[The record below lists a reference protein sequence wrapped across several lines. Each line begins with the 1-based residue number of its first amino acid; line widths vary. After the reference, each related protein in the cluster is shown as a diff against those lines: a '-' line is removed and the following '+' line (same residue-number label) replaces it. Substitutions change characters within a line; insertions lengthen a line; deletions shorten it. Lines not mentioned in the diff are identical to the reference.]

1 MTLLPV
7 PQNVFVYPEK
17 HCGQGPVRMNDPN
30 QNPNTKSQNQA
41 LTRFRVINFIEDQ
54 LRIDPRLSEALRAGS
69 LRPWPDENGDYYA
82 PRTIEDWWYAYRK
95 GGFEALQ
102 PATRSDHGKNRALD
116 EATAQWV
123 LEQVTQNP
131 LVKFKVLY
139 LHWKQQGRPL
149 PSISVLYR
157 FLRRH
162 GYDRKSLRSGRLET
176 GPTKAFEAPAVND
189 LWMVDF
195 SPGPT
200 LSVAGKGLV
209 THLCVLI
216 DDHSRLIPFAGYYLR
231 ADTEAFHHALKEAV
245 LRRGLPRKL
254 YTDQG
259 KPFINGHTRLV
270 CAKLGL
276 RLLHCKPYHSWSK
289 GKIERVIQT
298 LQQGFESTLRL
309 EGNRAKSLEELNT
322 KLSSWIQT
330 IYHQRPHSSTDQSPE
345 YRFQQAAKTLRHLEA
360 GIDIDPL
367 FYVHLERTV
376 RKNATVRL
384 DGQLYEVPLSLRAL
398 KIQLRLDPFR
408 RARIEVWYQGKF
420 MGLAKKAP
428 LNLNSEI
435 DGRSAYDR

>member
-1 MTLLPV
+1 M
-7 PQNVFVYPEK
+7 NVLVDQWRA
-17 HCGQGPVRMNDPN
+17 GQIL
-30 QNPNTKSQNQA
+30 A
-41 LTRFRVINFIEDQ
+41 
-54 LRIDPRLSEALRAGS
+54 EALREAS

-82 PRTIEDWWYAYRK
+82 VRTLEDWWYAFKK
-95 GGFEALQ
+95 GGFNALQ
-102 PATRSDHGKNRALD
+102 PATRCDMGKNRVLD
-116 EATAQWV
+116 ETLANWV
-123 LEQVTQNP
+123 LGQVAQNP
-131 LVKFKVLY
+131 AIKFKVLY
-139 LHWKQQGRPL
+139 QLWKQQGRLL
-149 PSISVLYR
+149 PSLSVLYR
-157 FLRRH
+157 LLRRQ

-195 SPGPT
+195 SPGPS
-200 LSVAGKGLV
+200 LSVQGKGLA

-216 DDHSRLIPFAGYYLR
+216 DDHSRLIPFAGYY
-231 ADTEAFHHALKEAV
+231 AHANTESFHHALKEAI
-245 LRRGLPRKL
+245 LRRGLPGKL

-259 KPFINGHTRLV
+259 QPFVNGHSRLV

-309 EGNRAKSLEELNT
+309 PGNQAKSLEDLNT
-322 KLSSWIQT
+322 RLSLWVQS

-345 YRFQQAAKTLRHLEA
+345 YRYQQAAKTLRHLEP

-376 RKNATVRL
+376 RKNGTVRL
-384 DGQLYEVPLSLRAL
+384 DAQLYEVPLSLRAL

-408 RARIEVWYQGKF
+408 RARIEVWHQNKF
-420 MGLAKKAP
+420 KGLAKKAP
-428 LNLNSEI
+428 LNLNSEL
-435 DGRSAYDR
+435 GRKERL